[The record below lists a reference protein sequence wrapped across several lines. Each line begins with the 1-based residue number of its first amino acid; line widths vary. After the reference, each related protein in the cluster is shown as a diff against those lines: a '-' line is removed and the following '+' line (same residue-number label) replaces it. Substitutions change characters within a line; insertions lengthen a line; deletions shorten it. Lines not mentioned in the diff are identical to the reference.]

1 MLVCAV
7 VGTVNSDAVVDLAR
21 PDVVDEPWFLV
32 VLVGVV
38 VGLLGVTS
46 CVVVA
51 VLYQR
56 HVSRARKSSKQ
67 PVIDGQSPLSLT
79 LLWPSPRSSDP
90 ALAEHLF
97 PPVTVNFDP

>member
-1 MLVCAV
+1 MLACAADAV
-7 VGTVNSDAVVDLAR
+7 VDAAVVDLAR
-21 PDVVDEPWFLV
+21 RDVVDEPWFLV

-67 PVIDGQSPLSLT
+67 PVLDGQCAST
-79 LLWPSPRSSDP
+79 RSRHSSIFRSTMF
-90 ALAEHLF
+90 LHY
-97 PPVTVNFDP
+97 N